1 MLHTAILGATGAVG
15 SVLAPH
21 LLRSGLLSAGDR
33 LSLVGHGTPSTEQ
46 RLLAERIDLLDAF
59 DDQQIDS
66 DVVPDVDQVEAD
78 IVVVAAGQ
86 TVSPEHPTRQ
96 DLARINRPVFER
108 IADLCVARLPHG
120 LFIVVSNPVELGVY
134 ILARRIKRH
143 RVVGMGA
150 QQDSL
155 RFARAIATDLDISR
169 HDVRASVI
177 GEHGQRMV
185 PLWDSVELLVD
196 ARACREK
203 LQALRQAAS
212 ETDLQQR
219 VTRLREETDRLLA
232 EERIADAYEV
242 VRCALPDARIFLEP
256 FVTAH
261 CMHSTP
267 QATANA
273 TLQLIAAVLATDRRL
288 VHGQVALQ
296 GEAFGIQGVYGVP
309 ITLSRSGWRVAEAVR
324 PDDRLAAVITEGA
337 KAVQAFI
344 DEVLAA

>member
-1 MLHTAILGATGAVG
+1 MLHVAILGATGAVG
-15 SVLAPH
+15 SALAPH
-21 LLRSGLLSAGDR
+21 LLRSGLLGAADL
-33 LSLVGHGTPSTEQ
+33 LSLVGHGIPSTEQ

-59 DDQQIDS
+59 DDQRVAI
-66 DVVPDVDQVEAD
+66 DVVPDIDRFEAD

-96 DLARINRPVFER
+96 DLARVNRPIFER
-108 IADLCVARLPHG
+108 IADLCVGRLPHG
-120 LFIVVSNPVELGVY
+120 LFIVVSNPVELGVS
-134 ILARRIKRH
+134 ILARRIERH
-143 RVVGMGA
+143 RVVGVGA

-169 HDVRASVI
+169 HDVRATVI

-185 PLWDSVELLVD
+185 PLWDSIELLVD
-196 ARACREK
+196 DPAYRKK
-203 LQALRQAAS
+203 LQALRQAAG

-219 VTRLREETDRLLA
+219 VTSLREETGRLLA
-232 EERIADAYEV
+232 EERIADAYEA
-242 VRCALPDARIFLEP
+242 VRRALPDARIFMEP
-256 FVTAH
+256 FVSAH

-273 TLQLIAAVLATDRRL
+273 TLQLIAAALAADRRL
-288 VHGQVALQ
+288 VHGQVALE
-296 GEAFGIQGVYGVP
+296 GEAFGIQGVYGIP
-309 ITLSRSGWRVAEAVR
+309 ITLSRSGWQVAEAVR
-324 PDDRLAAVITEGA
+324 LDERLAAVITEGA